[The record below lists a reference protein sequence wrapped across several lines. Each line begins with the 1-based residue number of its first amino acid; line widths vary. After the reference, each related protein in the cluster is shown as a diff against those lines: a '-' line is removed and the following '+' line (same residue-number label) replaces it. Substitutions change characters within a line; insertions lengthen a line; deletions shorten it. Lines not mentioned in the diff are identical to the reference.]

1 MEELSVKEFA
11 ERQGLGEMQVRRV
24 LEHPEKYPWER
35 YGISHAYKIGHRWKI
50 QRKDTSVVVVAPGA
64 DKLLDRTALLASSFE
79 EQYPLAQLL
88 TDLQTRPLAEVV
100 NNMLQRFP
108 PPVEVARRVTET
120 GREGPPPPE
129 VLFKIKSLFH

>member
-1 MEELSVKEFA
+1 MKEFA
-11 ERQGLGEMQVRRV
+11 EQQELANECAGFYTRII
-24 LEHPEKYPWER
+24 PWER
-35 YGISHAYKIGHRWKI
+35 YGISHAYKMGIAGKFNEKICPWRWWHR
-50 QRKDTSVVVVAPGA
+50 AA